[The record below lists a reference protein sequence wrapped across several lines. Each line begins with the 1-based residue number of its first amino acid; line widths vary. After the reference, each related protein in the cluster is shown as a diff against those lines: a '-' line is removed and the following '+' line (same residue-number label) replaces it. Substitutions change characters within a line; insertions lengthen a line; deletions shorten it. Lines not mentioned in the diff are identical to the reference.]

1 MKVSS
6 GSPLAGNRRII
17 ALWFPRLATD
27 RLQRRWKAQAA
38 RTPSAEAPPEPPPL
52 VVVAKEKNALRLS
65 ALDRKATAQGL
76 SIGQPLAN
84 ARAVLPEL
92 KVMAANDGA
101 DHKLLERIADWCDRF
116 TPFVALE
123 PPRALLLDVTGA
135 THLFGGETAL
145 LDRILRTLRKQGFAV
160 RGALAGTA
168 MAARACARYRDGM
181 VVAPGEEMKI
191 TAPLPIEALF
201 LDPVTTYAFR
211 RAGLKTIGQMA
222 HRGRRE
228 LTARFGAAMVFTL
241 ETALGKAG
249 KPISPRTPLPDYS
262 VERNFAEP
270 VATEDV
276 IRATLVSLAGTL
288 AETLEQR
295 GEGARRLEAAFF
307 RADGAV
313 MRIVVETGSPTREP
327 AIIERLFREKLDA
340 LADPLD
346 PGFGFDLIRLSASRT
361 QACETALAD
370 FNADLNA
377 EREIRFLVDRLSAR
391 FGAHRV
397 LAFQPNDTHIP
408 EAAGLAVPAQ
418 ELRESGRAW
427 EPHRKSE
434 VPRRPLRLL
443 AKPEEVEAIATVP
456 AGPPRRFRWRRVQ
469 HDVVLSEGP
478 ERIAMEWWRHVT
490 PQPTRDY
497 FRVEDANGNRF
508 WLYRDGLYARETGN
522 PRWYLH
528 GVFA

>member
-1 MKVSS
+1 MVSS
-6 GSPLAGNRRII
+6 GSPLVNPRRII

-27 RLQRRWKAQAA
+27 RLQRRWKAQGA
-38 RTPSAEAPPEPPPL
+38 RNPCTGAPREPPPV

-65 ALDRKATAQGL
+65 ALDRKATSLGL

-84 ARAVLPEL
+84 ARAMLPEL
-92 KVMAANDGA
+92 KVMVANDGA
-101 DHKLLERIADWCDRF
+101 DLKLLEHIADWCDRF
-116 TPFVALE
+116 TPFVALD

-135 THLFGGETAL
+135 AHLFGGEKPL
-145 LDRILRTLRKQGFAV
+145 LDRILNTLRKQGFVV

-168 MAARACARYRDGM
+168 MAARACTRHHDGL
-181 VVAPGEEMKI
+181 VVVPGEEMKI

-201 LDPVTTYAFR
+201 LDPVTTHAFR
-211 RAGLKTIGQMA
+211 RAGLKTIGQVA
-222 HRGRRE
+222 HRDRRE
-228 LTARFGAAMVFTL
+228 LTARFGSAMVFTL
-241 ETALGKAG
+241 ETALGKTER
-249 KPISPRTPLPDYS
+249 PISPRTPLPDYS
-262 VERNFAEP
+262 AERNFSEP
-270 VATEDV
+270 VATEAI
-276 IRATLVSLAGTL
+276 IRATLVSLAETL
-288 AETLEQR
+288 AEALEQR

-313 MRIVVETGSPTREP
+313 IRIAVETGSPTREP
-327 AIIERLFREKLDA
+327 AVIERLFREKLDA

-346 PGFGFDLIRLSASRT
+346 PGFGFDLIRLSASHVQR
-361 QACETALAD
+361 CETALAD

-418 ELRESGRAW
+418 ELRGTKSAW
-427 EPHRKSE
+427 QKRRRNEA
-434 VPRRPLRLL
+434 PRRPLRLL
-443 AKPEEVEAIATVP
+443 AKPEEIEAISRIP
-456 AGPPRRFRWRRVQ
+456 ASPPRRFRWRRVM
-469 HDVVLSEGP
+469 HDIVLAEGP
-478 ERIAMEWWRHVT
+478 ERIAMEWWRRAA
-490 PQPTRDY
+490 PQMTRDY
-497 FRVEDANGNRF
+497 FRVEDTEGNRF
-508 WLYRDGLYARETGN
+508 WLYRDGLYTRETGN

>member
-1 MKVSS
+1 M
-6 GSPLAGNRRII
+6 
-17 ALWFPRLATD
+17 
-27 RLQRRWKAQAA
+27 
-38 RTPSAEAPPEPPPL
+38 
-52 VVVAKEKNALRLS
+52 AKEKNALRLF

-135 THLFGGETAL
+135 THLFGGEAAL
-145 LDRILRTLRKQGFAV
+145 LDRILRALRKQGFAV

-168 MAARACARYRDGM
+168 MAARACARHRDGM
-181 VVAPGEEMKI
+181 VVAPGEEMKV
-191 TAPLPIEALF
+191 TAPLPVEALF
-201 LDPVTTYAFR
+201 LDPVTTHAFR
-211 RAGLKTIGQMA
+211 RAGLKTIGQVA
-222 HRGRRE
+222 HRDRRE

-327 AIIERLFREKLDA
+327 AIIERLFREKLEA

-418 ELRESGRAW
+418 ELRESRCAW
-427 EPHRKSE
+427 EPRRKGE

-443 AKPEEVEAIATVP
+443 AKPEDVEAIATVP

-490 PQPTRDY
+490 PHPTRDY

>member
-1 MKVSS
+1 
-6 GSPLAGNRRII
+6 
-17 ALWFPRLATD
+17 
-27 RLQRRWKAQAA
+27 
-38 RTPSAEAPPEPPPL
+38 
-52 VVVAKEKNALRLS
+52 VAKEKNALRLS
-65 ALDRKATAQGL
+65 ALDRKATALGL
-76 SIGQPLAN
+76 SVGQPLAN
-84 ARAVLPEL
+84 ARAMLPEL

-123 PPRALLLDVTGA
+123 PPRVLLLDVTGA
-135 THLFGGETAL
+135 AHLFGGERAL
-145 LDRILRTLRKQGFAV
+145 LASILATLRKQGFAV

-181 VVAPGEEMKI
+181 VVAPGAEMET

-201 LDPVTTYAFR
+201 LDPVTTHAFR
-211 RAGLKTIGQMA
+211 RAGLKTVGQVA

-228 LTARFGAAMVFTL
+228 LTARFGSAMVFTL
-241 ETALGKAG
+241 ETALGKTE
-249 KPISPRTPLPDYS
+249 KPISPRNPVPAYS
-262 VERNFAEP
+262 AERNFPEP
-270 VATEDV
+270 VATEEI
-276 IRATLVSLAGTL
+276 IRTTLVSLAETL
-288 AETLEQR
+288 AEALEKR
-295 GEGARRLEAAFF
+295 GEGVRRLEAAFF

-313 MRIVVETGSPTREP
+313 TRIAVETGSPTREP

-361 QACETALAD
+361 QMCETALAD

-408 EAAGLAVPAQ
+408 EAAGLAIPAQ
-418 ELRESGRAW
+418 ELRQTKSTW
-427 EPHRKSE
+427 EVRRKE
-434 VPRRPLRLL
+434 EAPRRPLRLL
-443 AKPEEVEAIATVP
+443 AKPEEIEAIATVP
-456 AGPPRRFRWRRVQ
+456 AGPPRRFHWRRVQ
-469 HDVVLSEGP
+469 HDVVRAEGP
-478 ERIAMEWWRHVT
+478 ERIAMEWWRHLV

-497 FRVEDANGNRF
+497 FRVEDTNGHRF
-508 WLYRDGLYARETGN
+508 WLYRDGIYVREVGI

-528 GVFA
+528 GTFA

>member
-1 MKVSS
+1 M
-6 GSPLAGNRRII
+6 
-17 ALWFPRLATD
+17 
-27 RLQRRWKAQAA
+27 
-38 RTPSAEAPPEPPPL
+38 
-52 VVVAKEKNALRLS
+52 AKEKNALRLS

-168 MAARACARYRDGM
+168 MAARACARHRDGM

-191 TAPLPIEALF
+191 TTPLPVEALF
-201 LDPVTTYAFR
+201 LDPVTTHAFR
-211 RAGLKTIGQMA
+211 RAGLKTIGQVA

-418 ELRESGRAW
+418 ELRESRRAW
-427 EPHRKSE
+427 EPRRKGE

-508 WLYRDGLYARETGN
+508 WLYRDGLYTRETGN

>member
-1 MKVSS
+1 M
-6 GSPLAGNRRII
+6 AGNRRII

-27 RLQRRWKAQAA
+27 RLQRRWKAREA
-38 RTPSAEAPPEPPPL
+38 RTLSAETPREPPPL

-76 SIGQPLAN
+76 TIGQPLAN
-84 ARAVLPEL
+84 ARAMLPEL

-116 TPFVALE
+116 TPFVALD

-135 THLFGGETAL
+135 THLFGGEKAL
-145 LDRILRTLRKQGFAV
+145 LDRILNILRRQGFAV

-168 MAARACARYRDGM
+168 MAARACARHRNGL
-181 VVAPGEEMKI
+181 VVTPGDEMKI

-201 LDPVTTYAFR
+201 LDPITTHAFR
-211 RAGLKTIGQMA
+211 RAGLKTIGQVA
-222 HRGRRE
+222 HRDRRE
-228 LTARFGAAMVFTL
+228 LTARFGSAMVFTL
-241 ETALGKAG
+241 ETALGKTE
-249 KPISPRTPLPDYS
+249 KPISPRIPLPDYS
-262 VERNFAEP
+262 AERNFAEP
-270 VATEDV
+270 VATEDI
-276 IRATLVSLAGTL
+276 IRATLVSLAKTL
-288 AETLEQR
+288 AEALEQR

-313 MRIVVETGSPTREP
+313 MRIAVETGSPTREP

-361 QACETALAD
+361 QRCETALAD

-397 LAFQPNDTHIP
+397 LAFQSNDTHIP

-418 ELRESGRAW
+418 ETRDTKSTW
-427 EPHRKSE
+427 EVRRKE
-434 VPRRPLRLL
+434 EAPRRPLRLL
-443 AKPEEVEAIATVP
+443 AKPEEVETIATVP

-469 HDVVLSEGP
+469 HDVVLAEGP

-490 PQPTRDY
+490 AQPTRDY
-497 FRVEDANGNRF
+497 FRVEDTNGNRF

>member
-1 MKVSS
+1 M
-6 GSPLAGNRRII
+6 I

-38 RTPSAEAPPEPPPL
+38 RTPSAEAPREPPPL

-76 SIGQPLAN
+76 TIGQPLAN
-84 ARAVLPEL
+84 ARAMLPEL

-116 TPFVALE
+116 TPFVALN

-135 THLFGGETAL
+135 THLFGGEKVL
-145 LDRILRTLRKQGFAV
+145 LDRILSTLGKQGFAV

-168 MAARACARYRDGM
+168 MAARACARHRDSL
-181 VVAPGEEMKI
+181 VVPPGEEMSI
-191 TAPLPIEALF
+191 TASLPIEALF
-201 LDPVTTYAFR
+201 LDPITTHAFR
-211 RAGLKTIGQMA
+211 RAGLKTIGQVA
-222 HRGRRE
+222 SRDRRE
-228 LTARFGAAMVFTL
+228 LTARFGSVMVFTL
-241 ETALGKAG
+241 ETALGKTE
-249 KPISPRTPLPDYS
+249 KPISPRIPLPDYS
-262 VERNFAEP
+262 VERNFSEP
-270 VATEDV
+270 VTTEEV
-276 IRATLVSLAGTL
+276 IRATLVSLAETL
-288 AETLEQR
+288 CDALEQR

-313 MRIVVETGSPTREP
+313 MRIAMEAGSPTRESV
-327 AIIERLFREKLDA
+327 IIERLFREKLDA

-361 QACETALAD
+361 QRCESALANFD
-370 FNADLNA
+370 ADLNA
-377 EREIRFLVDRLSAR
+377 EREIRFLIDRLSTR

-397 LAFQPNDTHIP
+397 LAFQPKDTHIP

-418 ELRESGRAW
+418 ELRGTKSIW
-427 EPHRKSE
+427 EVRRKKE
-434 VPRRPLRLL
+434 APRRPLRLL
-443 AKPEEVEAIATVP
+443 AKPEEVETIATVP
-456 AGPPRRFRWRRVQ
+456 AGPPRRFRWRRVR
-469 HDVVLSEGP
+469 HDVVLAEGP

-490 PQPTRDY
+490 PHPTRDY
-497 FRVEDANGNRF
+497 FRVEDTNGNRF
-508 WLYRDGLYARETGN
+508 WLYRDGLYLRETGN

-528 GVFA
+528 GIFA

>member
-1 MKVSS
+1 M
-6 GSPLAGNRRII
+6 AGNRRII

-27 RLQRRWKAQAA
+27 RLQRRWKARET
-38 RTPSAEAPPEPPPL
+38 RTPSAEAPREPPPL

-76 SIGQPLAN
+76 TIGQPLAN
-84 ARAVLPEL
+84 ARAMLPAL
-92 KVMAANDGA
+92 KVMAANEGA
-101 DHKLLERIADWCDRF
+101 DHKLLERIADWCDLF
-116 TPFVALE
+116 TPFVALD

-135 THLFGGETAL
+135 THLFGGEKSL
-145 LDRILRTLRKQGFAV
+145 LDRILAALRAQGFAV

-168 MAARACARYRDGM
+168 MAARACARHRDGLI
-181 VVAPGEEMKI
+181 VPSGDEMKI
-191 TAPLPIEALF
+191 TAPFPIEALF
-201 LDPVTTYAFR
+201 LDPVTTHAFR
-211 RAGLKTIGQMA
+211 RAGLKTIGQVA
-222 HRGRRE
+222 HRDRRE
-228 LTARFGAAMVFTL
+228 LTARFGSAMVFTL
-241 ETALGKAG
+241 ETALGKTER
-249 KPISPRTPLPDYS
+249 PISPRIPLPDYS
-262 VERNFAEP
+262 AERNFPDP

-276 IRATLVSLAGTL
+276 IRATLVSLAETL
-288 AETLEQR
+288 AEALEQR

-313 MRIVVETGSPTREP
+313 MHIAVETGSPTREP
-327 AIIERLFREKLDA
+327 GVIERLFREKLDA

-346 PGFGFDLIRLSASRT
+346 PGFGFDLIRLSAGRT
-361 QACETALAD
+361 QRCESALAD

-397 LAFQPNDTHIP
+397 LAFQPNDTHVP

-418 ELRESGRAW
+418 EARGTKSTW
-427 EPHRKSE
+427 EVRRKE
-434 VPRRPLRLL
+434 EAPRRPLRLL

-469 HDVVLSEGP
+469 HDVVLAEGP

-497 FRVEDANGNRF
+497 FRVEDTNGNRF
-508 WLYRDGLYARETGN
+508 WLYRDGLYAREVET